1 MVSVLAAAALVGVSA
16 VTTWEVTRPAPA
28 VAPVAA
34 ADRVA
39 TLSANAGQ
47 GTLATVVVRGQRA
60 DVVTD
65 GLPPNTERG
74 TSYYLWGVPAG
85 HGGMPQVVGTFDV
98 TTSGLHSYPVRLT
111 RSIEDYP
118 VLAVSEETAGS
129 APTTPSS
136 VLARG
141 ALGG

>member
-1 MVSVLAAAALVGVSA
+1 VSALVAAALVGVSA
-16 VTTWEVTRPAPA
+16 VTTWEVTRPASA
-28 VAPVAA
+28 VAP

-47 GTLATVVVRGQRA
+47 ETVATIVVRGRQA

-65 GLPPNTERG
+65 GLRPNTDGG
-74 TSYYLWGVPAG
+74 TSYYLWGVPPG
-85 HGGMPQVVGTFDV
+85 RGGMPQVVGTFDV

-111 RSIEDYP
+111 RSLEDYP

-129 APTTPSS
+129 TPTTPSR

-141 ALGG
+141 ALSR